1 MGFKHQTKGF
11 NWLSW
16 VIHSHP
22 VITSWIP
29 DAKSK
34 AISGRSQFLDV
45 WWAAEDRVV
54 GPVGAL
60 EVAMGFEHQISLGH
74 WWCLLWD
81 MFHENYPLM
90 NYQDI
95 YHLSHVTTWRS
106 HQIPGVHTFC
116 RGTLTHA
123 QFVSGCCPIRFRTHI
138 EALSSNGDILWET
151 TVLLSW
157 IWKTNQSQIQINEW
171 SQIEFDTGKGPRVI
185 ESKSIINPPNCRHIH
200 QKHR

>member
-1 MGFKHQTKGF
+1 MADPSSWTYDEPLKTV
-11 NWLSW
+11 WLDQSVLWRSRW
-16 VIHSHP
+16 VSNIRYPWGTGDAYCGICSVRIIP
-22 VITSWIP
+22 WWII
-29 DAKSK
+29 KT
-34 AISGRSQFLDV
+34 
-45 WWAAEDRVV
+45 
-54 GPVGAL
+54 
-60 EVAMGFEHQISLGH
+60 
-74 WWCLLWD
+74 
-81 MFHENYPLM
+81 
-90 NYQDI
+90 

-151 TVLLSW
+151 TVQLSW

-185 ESKSIINPPNCRHIH
+185 ESKSIINPPNCKHIH